1 MDPIGIVA
9 RGGPAYEY
17 DRYIDGIDALLMDPR
32 RSQDAIAAHLLD
44 IQSRRMGYESPRP
57 RSNAATG
64 RRDRWP
70 QCGWCSSHRESRRV
84 IHVARAHATR
94 AERRL

>member
-44 IQSRRMGYESPRP
+44 IQSRRMG
-57 RSNAATG
+57 
-64 RRDRWP
+64 
-70 QCGWCSSHRESRRV
+70 
-84 IHVARAHATR
+84 
-94 AERRL
+94 